1 MKKLFIFGSTGDL
14 VKRKVLPALS
24 KTKEVEIIALGRKN
38 LTKKEYLNLT
48 KVKNPSNYSQIKFN
62 KKTINCLECSNFLNK
77 NETNYF
83 YVSLP
88 PKNILPTIHLFKD
101 LKKEG
106 FKLKILIEKPF
117 GNSLKEAKKLRKKI
131 IKGNLENEVFLSDH
145 YLFKENFLNIKKS
158 NYKSVKIVSLEELG
172 IEGRKYYDE
181 VGAIK
186 DMFQGHFMNML
197 FKILPEENLKKL
209 KIDTT
214 KTSQYREYQS
224 EIKKKSKTETYAN
237 VILKNKHSQ
246 IELETG
252 KKAKSKE
259 SYVKLNDKKISLIDK
274 KNPYEKIF
282 SDFFSG
288 KKENF
293 PTMKNQIDAWKI
305 TEKIL
310 RKTKKPFF

>member
-14 VKRKVLPALS
+14 VRRKVLPALS
-24 KTKEVEIIALGRKN
+24 KRKDIEIIALGRKN

-48 KVKNPSNYSQIKFN
+48 NAKNPSDYSQIKFN
-62 KKTINCLECSNFLNK
+62 KKTINCLGCSNFLNK

-88 PKNILPTIHLFKD
+88 PKNILATLHLFKN

-106 FKLKILIEKPF
+106 FRLRILIEKPF
-117 GNSLKEAKKLRKKI
+117 GNSLREAKKLRKNI
-131 IKGNLENEVFLSDH
+131 IKGNLEKETFLSDH

-158 NYKSVKIVSLEELG
+158 NYKNIKIVSLEELG
-172 IEGRKYYDE
+172 VEGRKYYDE

-197 FKILPEENLKKL
+197 YKILPRENLKKL
-209 KIDTT
+209 KIESI
-214 KTSQYREYQS
+214 KTAQYKEYQN
-224 EIKKKSKTETYAN
+224 EMKKKSKTETYSN
-237 VILKNKHSQ
+237 VILKNKHSN

-252 KKAKSKE
+252 KKSNKKE
-259 SYVKLNDKKISLIDK
+259 SYIQIKSKKISLIDK
-274 KNPYEKIF
+274 KNPYERIF
-282 SDFFSG
+282 SDFFSN

-293 PTMKNQIDAWKI
+293 PTIKDQIDAWKI

-310 RKTKKPFF
+310 SKR